1 MSTLTEDNIK
11 VSEQYEM
18 EEMLSTSERA
28 DSLGNGDAEK
38 ASGREDNKVSYI

>member
-1 MSTLTEDNIK
+1 MSTLTEGNIT

-28 DSLGNGDAEK
+28 ETVRNGDAEK
-38 ASGREDNKVSYI
+38 ASGRGDNKVSYI